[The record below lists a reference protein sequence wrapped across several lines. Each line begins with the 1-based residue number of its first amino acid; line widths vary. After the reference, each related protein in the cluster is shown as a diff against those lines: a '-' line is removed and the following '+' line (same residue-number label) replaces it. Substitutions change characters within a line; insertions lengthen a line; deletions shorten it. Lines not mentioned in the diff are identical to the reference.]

1 MPKTIRVLTDDTTTT
16 VAGYRQVARRDVH
29 AVFERR
35 WFHVKYVFLL
45 AFCAGWFALL
55 AIMTLAPRPSPAVAI
70 ALHFAGGVL
79 FAYAT
84 LCGFVNRTRVAIERG
99 VLTIRHGPLPW
110 PGDRSVPIPSIA
122 QLSTEERRSRSGAFY
137 CLSALTKSGEK
148 VVLLDGVPEAEQ
160 VLFLEHALA
169 QRLAMVDAPATGE
182 P

>member
-70 ALHFAGGVL
+70 A
-79 FAYAT
+79 